1 MDEATDPATPGS
13 SPQLSPTPSAEE
25 VNLPAEQPAPSEP
38 GDPIQPGHIEG
49 LHFTEPPQKR
59 GWFKIL
65 LLIIVLGLVGAYL
78 AIDSGLVNA
87 GINLPF
93 HIFKQE
99 TKTTPPPVTTNQ
111 NTTSTPKA
119 QTPTVPSGFKEY
131 KLSGTS
137 LTFAAPLAWGDPT
150 SVTEQG
156 YSKRGANVKSDG
168 THAYTVTFA
177 KNKDI
182 EVAVTSNKYLPAAR
196 ATLYYD
202 YLQWCTGTVDGKIYK
217 SMLKFTTA
225 GGVDSPSTVT
235 CDQGPLADADKIN
248 DSTIVQ
254 ANTKDAAGKVSG
266 DLYTKN
272 LSDSEL
278 VVFRV
283 KDKAMTNADDIKTL
297 LESVKVSSSNSSS
310 SSSL

>member
-1 MDEATDPATPGS
+1 
-13 SPQLSPTPSAEE
+13 
-25 VNLPAEQPAPSEP
+25 
-38 GDPIQPGHIEG
+38 
-49 LHFTEPPQKR
+49 
-59 GWFKIL
+59 
-65 LLIIVLGLVGAYL
+65 
-78 AIDSGLVNA
+78 
-87 GINLPF
+87 
-93 HIFKQE
+93 
-99 TKTTPPPVTTNQ
+99 
-111 NTTSTPKA
+111 
-119 QTPTVPSGFKEY
+119 
-131 KLSGTS
+131 
-137 LTFAAPLAWGDPT
+137 
-150 SVTEQG
+150 
-156 YSKRGANVKSDG
+156 
-168 THAYTVTFA
+168 
-177 KNKDI
+177 
-182 EVAVTSNKYLPAAR
+182 
-196 ATLYYD
+196 
-202 YLQWCTGTVDGKIYK
+202 
-217 SMLKFTTA
+217 MLKFTTA